1 MKSLSMSTEE
11 MKALARCKYESYKQ
25 SDIDKSLAIFPA
37 FTDFKVT
44 VEDQVAE
51 GNLITSHWRMRAIHT
66 GEFLGIAPTGKAV
79 MLAGTTIDL
88 VKDGKVIEYHSTI
101 DFEGFLLQLK
111 SML

>member
-1 MKSLSMSTEE
+1 MKSIILSSEE
-11 MKALARCKYESYKQ
+11 MKALARCKYENYKQ

-44 VEDQVAE
+44 VENQIAE
-51 GNLITSHWRMRAIHT
+51 GDLITSHWRMRAIHT
-66 GEFLGIAPTGKAV
+66 GEFLGIAPTGKEV
-79 MLAGTTIDL
+79 SLAGTTVDL

-101 DFEGFLLQLK
+101 DFEGFLLRLK